1 MNTHQSGGT
10 GDSGGA
16 PHEPSVE
23 AILAAAVR
31 AESPAQESQDQALA
45 AFRAARDAGA
55 LTARTRRRDD
65 WRPHRPRRF
74 TARAWRATAGALLA
88 SLTLGGVAV
97 ATFGVPHIPAR
108 PAKSPESPPPST
120 ASLPAP
126 APDSGGPGE
135 PSAAYTPS
143 SSAPAPSVSASPDD
157 TTPGSPPRSRSTEA
171 HCRNFEKVT
180 ARGNALNATAWQR
193 LVQAAGGEEHVAA
206 YCAAL
211 LGYTPSPGPRP
222 ENTSENAP
230 EKTPEDK
237 QDDEPGK
244 GPAENGKGQQQKT
257 S

>member
-1 MNTHQSGGT
+1 MNTHQSGGAGDT
-10 GDSGGA
+10 GGS

-31 AESPAQESQDQALA
+31 AQSPAQEPQDQALA

-65 WRPHRPRRF
+65 WRPRRPGRF
-74 TARAWRATAGALLA
+74 TARAWRVTAGALLG

-97 ATFGVPHIPAR
+97 ATFGVPHVPTR
-108 PAKSPESPPPST
+108 PAKSPESPPASTTPASEPST
-120 ASLPAP
+120 
-126 APDSGGPGE
+126 DSGTPGQ
-135 PSAAYTPS
+135 PSAESTPS

-157 TTPGSPPRSRSTEA
+157 TPPGWVPPRSKATEA

-193 LVQAAGGEEHVAA
+193 LVRAAGGEEHVPA
-206 YCAAL
+206 YCATL
-211 LGYTPSPGPRP
+211 LGHTPSSHPTP
-222 ENTSENAP
+222 ENTRPTP
-230 EKTPEDK
+230 EKTPED
-237 QDDEPGK
+237 EPGK
-244 GPAENGKGQQQKT
+244 GSAKNGKGQQQT

>member
-10 GDSGGA
+10 GGTGGA

-23 AILAAAVR
+23 DILAAAVR

-97 ATFGVPHIPAR
+97 ATFGVPHVPDR

-120 ASLPAP
+120 ASPPASSTG
-126 APDSGGPGE
+126 SGTPGQQTGE
-135 PSAAYTPS
+135 STPS
-143 SSAPAPSVSASPDD
+143 SSAPAPSVSASPED
-157 TTPGSPPRSRSTEA
+157 TPRGSPPRSRSTEV

-180 ARGNALNATAWQR
+180 GRGNALNATAWQR
-193 LVQAAGGEEHVAA
+193 LVQAAGGEEHVPA

-211 LGYTPSPGPRP
+211 LGYTPSPEP
-222 ENTSENAP
+222 TP
-230 EKTPEDK
+230 EKTPEK
-237 QDDEPGK
+237 SPENKPEDETGK
-244 GPAENGKGQQQKT
+244 GPAENGKGQQQT